1 MDPTKNRD
9 VIGLEGDFFD
19 AMYVYMFMG
28 HWIELFIEF
37 LRPHGRLRDAS
48 ELALAKKRGTAH
60 S

>member
-19 AMYVYMFMG
+19 AVYVYIL
-28 HWIELFIEF
+28 WDIEMFIEF

-48 ELALAKKRGTAH
+48 
-60 S
+60 